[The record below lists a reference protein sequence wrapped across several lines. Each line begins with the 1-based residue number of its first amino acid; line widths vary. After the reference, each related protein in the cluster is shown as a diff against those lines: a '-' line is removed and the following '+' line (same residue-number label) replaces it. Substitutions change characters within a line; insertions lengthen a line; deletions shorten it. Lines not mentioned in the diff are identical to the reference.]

1 MDPPRTTLCPGY
13 SYVEDFS
20 PSLSSP
26 KRKSKRIPADS
37 NPDVVAQGAESET
50 YEPIED
56 EEGEES
62 EYEEEIEYVV
72 LDLGNTEPTLV
83 PSSQTYRLIGLD
95 TPTPYLQLSGT
106 ILQGRHENL
115 LGSELL
121 FTDDKDAMGK
131 KKSVTHVSTTSKRI
145 SFKEVRLRPK
155 EQKIADEE
163 PMSEEEMRDEDIDD
177 AEGER
182 EDEGVDFDMRM
193 NVDEDVDAERGDAL
207 EYVDFGQVNA
217 SHGNVEAGP
226 SRPPPTPTHGPPPS
240 PQAQVTRWSEPVHLK
255 SQSKNKGKGKA
266 KASPERASHTKETGA
281 EEEEESTDPAMQID
295 RLTEKRARGRAK
307 GSRKRRLTTRCVL
320 SVIDDC
326 SGDFNLEAT
335 VLITEVR
342 SNRYIC
348 HTYPSNLGTL
358 LHVIAKPLAIQ

>member
-26 KRKSKRIPADS
+26 KQKFKRIPADS

-121 FTDDKDAMGK
+121 FTDDKGYSGRSIHLDAMGK

-155 EQKIADEE
+155 EQNIADEE
-163 PMSEEEMRDEDIDD
+163 PMSEEERRDEDIDIDD

-193 NVDEDVDAERGDAL
+193 NLDEDVDAERGDAL
-207 EYVDFGQVNA
+207 EYVDFGQANA
-217 SHGNVEAGP
+217 PSHVNVEAGP
-226 SRPPPTPTHGPPPS
+226 SHPPPTPTHGPPPS
-240 PQAQVTRWSEPVHLK
+240 PQAQVTRWSEHVHLK
-255 SQSKNKGKGKA
+255 SHSKNKGKGKA

-295 RLTEKRARGRAK
+295 RLTGVLPTVARAPNKSGSKMKSREKGK
-307 GSRKRRLTTRCVL
+307 GKSKGKQKETT
-320 SVIDDC
+320 DD
-326 SGDFNLEAT
+326 
-335 VLITEVR
+335 
-342 SNRYIC
+342 
-348 HTYPSNLGTL
+348 
-358 LHVIAKPLAIQ
+358 